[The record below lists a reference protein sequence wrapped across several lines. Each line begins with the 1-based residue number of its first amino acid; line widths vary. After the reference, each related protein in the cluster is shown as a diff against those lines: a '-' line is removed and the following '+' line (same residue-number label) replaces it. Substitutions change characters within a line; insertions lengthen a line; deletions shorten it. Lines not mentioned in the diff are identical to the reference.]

1 MLNSKIPGFQIL
13 RGDSIVSFN
22 FCDLPSS
29 TEVSQM
35 LQIDKINLFYS
46 KIPRFQDSKIPREDS
61 IVSFNSFD
69 LSDSKE
75 VSNMVESSFSVFLA
89 FKGRTY
95 LALHP
100 EVGVSRRHGRTYRR
114 TSQIYDCIG
123 PMGPFSEKNR
133 VSIIINIK

>member
-1 MLNSKIPGFQIL
+1 
-13 RGDSIVSFN
+13 
-22 FCDLPSS
+22 
-29 TEVSQM
+29 M
-35 LQIDKINLFYS
+35 LQIDKINLFFS
-46 KIPRFQDSKIPREDS
+46 KIPSFQDSKIPREDS

-75 VSNMVESSFSVFLA
+75 VSHMVESSFSVFLT
-89 FKGRTY
+89 FEGRTY

-100 EVGVSRRHGRTYRR
+100 EVGVSRCHGRTYRH